1 MNTLDLKE
9 IQENAIN
16 LFNSGYNCAQ
26 SVLISFIDLL
36 KTDHENAKNVASGFG
51 AGMGRLQG
59 TCGAIT
65 GAYMV
70 FGLYD
75 NSKNNDTTEK
85 NETTYQLIQQ
95 FDKEFKKLNGTT
107 ECRLLLNCDL
117 NTKRGKEKFKKQELK
132 KSVCEKCIVDSI
144 NLTFNKIARNKHQHL
159 TRGHKTLRG

>member
-1 MNTLDLKE
+1 MKTLNIKE

-26 SVLISFIDLL
+26 SVLISFIDIL
-36 KTDHENAKNVASGFG
+36 KIDHETAKNVASGFG

-75 NSKNNDTTEK
+75 NSKNNNTTEK

-95 FDKEFKKLNGTT
+95 FDREFKKLNGTT
-107 ECRLLLNCDL
+107 ECRLLINCDL
-117 NTKRGKEKFKKQELK
+117 NTEDGKEKFREQELK
-132 KSVCEKCIVDSI
+132 KLVCEKCIVDST
-144 NLTFNKIARNKHQHL
+144 NLTFEKTVGNK
-159 TRGHKTLRG
+159 